1 MKHIIATI
9 ILLLPVQIALADQ
22 HIPDA
27 VTADPEHYTVEFE
40 NDVIR
45 IVRIKY
51 GPGETSSMH
60 SHDANCAVF
69 LNDGEMRMEV
79 PDGSSSIAAAS
90 YFAWE
95 FIPANATGTVNCTDA
110 EVHLPTNVGDTAVEL
125 VLIEMKG
132 RKTAN

>member
-1 MKHIIATI
+1 MKLFIATI
-9 ILLLPVQIALADQ
+9 VLLLPVQTALADQ

-40 NDVIR
+40 NDTIR
-45 IVRIKY
+45 ILRIKY

-69 LNDGEMRMEV
+69 LKDGEMRMEL
-79 PDGSSSIAAAS
+79 PDGSSSIAS
-90 YFAWE
+90 
-95 FIPANATGTVNCTDA
+95 ANATGTVNCTDA
-110 EVHLPTNVGDTAVEL
+110 EAHLPTNVGDTAVEL

>member
-1 MKHIIATI
+1 MKQFIATFV
-9 ILLLPVQIALADQ
+9 LLLPVQIALADH
-22 HIPDA
+22 HIPNA

-40 NDVIR
+40 NDTIR

-60 SHDANCAVF
+60 SHDANCAIF
-69 LNDGEMRMEV
+69 LHDGEMRMEL
-79 PDGSSSIAAAS
+79 PDGSSSIAS
-90 YFAWE
+90 
-95 FIPANATGTVNCTDA
+95 ANATGTVNCTDA
-110 EVHLPTNVGDTAVEL
+110 ETHLPTNVGDTAVEL